1 MNGIITKGVN
11 SMATISIQSD
21 MQSVNYETRFNLS
34 VDASFSGVQGAIEN
48 AEIKMFL
55 PNYIEASLGSYGAPI
70 RTVQEVEEQNGKTVV
85 FGLGAVED
93 LGVAVR
99 LDVNA
104 GFATS
109 TLNNTVFA
117 CEAELFING
126 VKTTTSVV
134 NITLVAVAEYVIS
147 KEIILPSSAPS
158 PGSEIYYR
166 VTFENIGDLG
176 VTVQNLRF
184 ECTGND
190 FITLDGTYAV
200 VGYDKSSRFEDKS
213 RDGVTGVISNNLLTF
228 DLASYKGQKYQFIY
242 RANVSL
248 EVNIGAE
255 LTTTVLYRIN
265 SVEMGSEQNVI
276 TTADALYDP
285 KLTLYGPDY
294 TLPSE
299 YICYRAR
306 VENAGNRIINLPE
319 MQLLLPEE
327 MRCYRFTTGSFY
339 IGAIKE
345 NISMQYT
352 IEYETSNNTLGVL
365 GPYNTDSNSTVNTDS
380 FLGQGE
386 YLVSLRWVFPS
397 LGIGVRS
404 RSNCTLYGIVEGDTP
419 VPSEMSCRLDLDYQ
433 IDGADQNLLKL
444 KATIVDDVCVL
455 RPRLSS
461 DIGGRN
467 DIKPSDEIRYNLNI
481 ACIHS
486 RLENPIVAV
495 LIPKELTY
503 IGGLDIRFN
512 DIFGSISP
520 PVPPAEVVENFT
532 GDNETLIKFS
542 FVGAYAYSFRQLAV
556 INIAFDAAVKYD
568 ALGGIMAYGVLGCSD
583 SVGVPA
589 SGYDVHLDEYGIA
602 PPSALG
608 ELCRSNTVSG
618 TVIFF
623 VSVSSNKLIMGAL
636 DEAYME
642 EPSVGRTYDGG
653 KLRYKITV
661 KNTGNAEL
669 ISPEVVDILPYV
681 GDTGVILTGSVRR
694 SEFAVYTISEV
705 SAKLMPENSEVGIK
719 IQYSTSVNPVRFGGN
734 FNVIGV
740 DNNWKNVP
748 PDDITTLRAFRIK
761 AENVTLK
768 PSRSL
773 EIDVNAIVP
782 IGVSED
788 SVAWNSF
795 AANVAYKD
803 EQGAVQQLLAVEPE
817 KVGIKI
823 EKPDEGTVRIG
834 GVVFL
839 DGDGDGLYEEGD
851 ANINDTGV
859 ALLDEELRV
868 VDAVFTAPDADGNN
882 GRFLFSNIPSGKYY
896 LRFFIDSRL
905 YKFTTTRLGITNG
918 SRADKRNGMTD
929 LIDTDLNGSITDI
942 AAGLVNRDFISI
954 KDVIKINKSARSV
967 VRDVVKNQML
977 LVMKQEELSGLM

>member
-1 MNGIITKGVN
+1 MKGVIN
-11 SMATISIQSD
+11 MATILIQSD
-21 MQSVNYETRFNLS
+21 RASVNYETKFNLTL
-34 VDASFSGVQGAIEN
+34 DASLSGVQGAIEN
-48 AEIKMFL
+48 AEIRVFF
-55 PNYIEASLGSYGAPI
+55 PDYIETSLGSYASPI
-70 RTVQEVEEQNGKTVV
+70 KTVQEIEGSGGRTVV
-85 FGLGAVED
+85 FGLGAIED
-93 LGVAVR
+93 LGIAVR
-99 LDVNA
+99 IDVNA
-104 GFATS
+104 GFATTTS
-109 TLNNTVFA
+109 NNTTFE
-117 CEAELFING
+117 CEAELYING
-126 VKTTTSVV
+126 VKTTSSVV
-134 NITLVAVAEYVIS
+134 NITLVAIAEYVIT

-190 FITLDGTYAV
+190 YITLDDTYAV
-200 VGYDKSSRFEDKS
+200 IGYDKSSRFEDKS
-213 RDGVTGVISNNLLTF
+213 MDGVLGVIENNMLIF
-228 DLASYKGQKYQFIY
+228 DLSSYKGQKYQLIY

-248 EVNIGAE
+248 EVAIGAE
-255 LTTTVLYRIN
+255 LFTTVLFRIN
-265 SVEMGSEQNVI
+265 SVEMGSEQNVF

-319 MQLLLPEE
+319 MQLIIPDEV
-327 MRCYRFTTGSFY
+327 RCYRFTTGSFY

-352 IEYETSNNTLGVL
+352 IEYETSNNTIGVL

-380 FLGQGE
+380 FLGAGE
-386 YLVSLRWVFPS
+386 YLISLRWVFPS

-404 RSNCTLYGIVEGDTP
+404 RSNCTLYGIVEGSTP
-419 VPSEMSCRLDLDYQ
+419 VPSEISCRLDLDYQ

-444 KATIVDDVCVL
+444 KSTIVDDVCVL

-467 DIKPSDEIRYNLNI
+467 DIKPSDTIRYNLNI

-486 RLENPIVAV
+486 RLENPVLAV

-503 IGGLDIRFN
+503 SGGLDIRFN

-520 PVPPAEVVENFT
+520 PIPPVEMVENFT
-532 GDNETLIKFS
+532 SEGETLIKFS

-556 INIAFDAAVKYD
+556 INIAIDATVKYD
-568 ALGGIMAYGVLGCSD
+568 ALGGISAFGVLGCAD

-589 SGYDVHLDEYGIA
+589 SGYDIYLDEYSIA
-602 PPSALG
+602 PPSVSG
-608 ELCRSNTVSG
+608 ELCKSNTVSG

-636 DEAYME
+636 DEVYIE
-642 EPSVGRTYDGG
+642 EPAVGRTYDGG
-653 KLRYKITV
+653 KLRYKITI

-669 ISPEVVDILPYV
+669 INPEVVDILPYV
-681 GDTGVILTGSVRR
+681 GDTGVILTGSARK
-694 SEFAVYTISEV
+694 SEFAVYTISDV
-705 SAKLMPENSEVGIK
+705 SAKILPENSEVGIK
-719 IQYSTSVNPVRFGGN
+719 IHYSPSINPVRFGGN
-734 FNVIGV
+734 FNTIGV
-740 DNNWKNVP
+740 DNNWNINP
-748 PDDITTLRAFRIK
+748 PDDITTLRAFRVK
-761 AENVTLK
+761 VENTTLK
-768 PSRSL
+768 PAQSL
-773 EIDVNAIVP
+773 VIDVNAIVP
-782 IGVSED
+782 VGVLEEKI
-788 SVAWNSF
+788 AWNSF
-795 AANVAYKD
+795 AANVSYID

-823 EKPDEGTVRIG
+823 DEPEEGTVRIG
-834 GVVFL
+834 GIVFL
-839 DGDGDGLYEEGD
+839 DSDGDGFFKEGD
-851 ANINDTGV
+851 EQINDTGV

-868 VDAVFTAPDADGNN
+868 VDAVFTAPDADGVA

-896 LRFFIDSRL
+896 LRFFIDNRL
-905 YKFTTTRLGITNG
+905 YRFTTTQLGLPKG
-918 SRADKRNGMTD
+918 SRADKRSGMTD
-929 LIDTDLNGSITDI
+929 IIDTDINGSATDI
-942 AAGLVNRDFISI
+942 FAGLVNRDFISI
-954 KDVIKINKSARSV
+954 KDVIRVNKSARGV

-977 LVMKQEELSGLM
+977 LVMKQEELSELL